1 MTQWPFS
8 PAASISTDE
17 DLRQLAAALST
28 EPLLAVD
35 TESNSLHAYQERV
48 CLIQLSTRT
57 TDYIVDPLTIGDMQP
72 LGTLLADSAI
82 EKVFHAAEY
91 DLICLKRDYGFTVCN
106 IFDTMAAARIGG
118 HKAVGLGSLL
128 SRYLGIEQ
136 DKSHQRDNWG
146 QRPLT
151 EASLLYAQM
160 DTHYLPIIRD
170 QLIDELESA
179 GRLEEARE
187 SFADMADVP
196 LIEQRF
202 EPEGYWR
209 IGIPH
214 SLNMRAMAILRELY
228 LVREQFARQKDCP
241 PFKIMGDS
249 VLVALSEAAP
259 ATLGE
264 MERIKGVAPV
274 MIRRYGRAML
284 RAIQRGK
291 NRRVTRPSDLQPPA
305 DPVVVERYSALRDWR
320 KSRAEKRGVESDV
333 IISKDAL
340 WTLAHKAPLK
350 LEDMSGIRGLGPW
363 RLSVYG
369 EEILEV
375 IRRSKNGH
383 NPRP

>member
-8 PAASISTDE
+8 PAAYISTDE

-48 CLIQLSTRT
+48 CLVQLSTRAA
-57 TDYIVDPLTIGDMQP
+57 DYIIDPLTISDMQP
-72 LGTLLADSAI
+72 LGALLADPYT

-91 DLICLKRDYGFTVCN
+91 DLICLKRDYDFTVRN

-128 SRYLGIEQ
+128 SLYLGIEQ

-160 DTHYLPIIRD
+160 DTHYLPIVRD
-170 QLIDELESA
+170 RLMIELEAA

-196 LIEQRF
+196 LVDLRF

-214 SLNMRAMAILRELY
+214 SLNLRTMAILRELY
-228 LVREQFARQKDCP
+228 LLREQYARQKDCP
-241 PFKIMGDS
+241 PFKVMGDS
-249 VLVALSEAAP
+249 VLVALAEAAP
-259 ATLGE
+259 ATLSE
-264 MERIKGVAPV
+264 MEHIRGVAPV
-274 MIRRYGRAML
+274 MIRRYGRAIL

-291 NRRVTRPSDLQPPA
+291 NRRVTRPSNLHPSA
-305 DPVVVERYSALRDWR
+305 DPVVVERYTALRDWR

-340 WTLAHKAPLK
+340 WTLAHKAPAR

-375 IRRSKNGH
+375 IRRSQNGH
-383 NPRP
+383 LP